1 MNAILFAFTFVE
13 RFASGDW
20 ATTPQI
26 KTSSCLIVSN
36 LRLASISTINRYI
49 SFLVI
54 FFDNII

>member
-1 MNAILFAFTFVE
+1 MNVILFAFTFVE

-26 KTSSCLIVSN
+26 KPSLCLILSN
-36 LRLASISTINRYI
+36 LRLASISTINRYM